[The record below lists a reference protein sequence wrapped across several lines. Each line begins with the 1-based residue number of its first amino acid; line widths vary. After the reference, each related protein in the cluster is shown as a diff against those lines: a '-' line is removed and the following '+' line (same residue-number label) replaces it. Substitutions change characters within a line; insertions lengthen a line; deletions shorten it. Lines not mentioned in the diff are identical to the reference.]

1 MTSFSCAPLGTF
13 LSSSPQHPEKNE
25 EGKVSTHDDIIVI
38 EREREEKRQG
48 YFRLFEGS
56 SFRFLIKPKT
66 SVPAA
71 RDTASL
77 LASTGGL

>member
-38 EREREEKRQG
+38 ERERERKKDRG
-48 YFRLFEGS
+48 IFVSSRVPLFGS
-56 SFRFLIKPKT
+56 
-66 SVPAA
+66 
-71 RDTASL
+71 
-77 LASTGGL
+77 